1 MKSKNSVRKNNFHP
15 NDHSTPKTKFN
26 PDNIL
31 YKEPN
36 QPINII
42 DNDNKQINDN
52 INKNQLELTSIQ
64 SNSNSSKK
72 LLQLM
77 IIKFDAFMK
86 KQDEQNERI
95 DDLKKLIDDSNKRFD
110 HIDNRLN
117 HIEKQLIFKNKL
129 NGTE

>member
-1 MKSKNSVRKNNFHP
+1 VSGCFRWPFRRQDDPPGQQRSMKSKNSVRKNNFHP

-72 LLQLM
+72 LFLFVDVNINNLKIFILFK
-77 IIKFDAFMK
+77 II
-86 KQDEQNERI
+86 
-95 DDLKKLIDDSNKRFD
+95 
-110 HIDNRLN
+110 
-117 HIEKQLIFKNKL
+117 
-129 NGTE
+129 